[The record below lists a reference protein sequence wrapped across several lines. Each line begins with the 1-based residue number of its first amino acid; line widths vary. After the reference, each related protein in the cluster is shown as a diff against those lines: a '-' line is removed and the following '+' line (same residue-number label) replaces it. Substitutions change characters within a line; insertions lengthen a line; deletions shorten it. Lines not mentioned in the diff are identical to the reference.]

1 MIVNE
6 RIQKLVNQYHEN
18 KFSHAFLFVT
28 NDLGKTHQDIISL
41 IKEISC
47 PNKYK
52 ENCEECNLCY
62 QIDSGV
68 IPNIKEIYP
77 DGQFIKKN
85 QILELKENFKTKPL
99 YIANNIYLINQ
110 AERLNAAAA
119 NTMLKFL
126 EEPENNIIGFFITN
140 NKETMLDTIKS
151 RCQIIITNYEDEN
164 ILQKVGIEAEEQDL
178 YQNIAKEYLENNLTK
193 SNDLIYLNKS
203 LILNNFDDRVKITKF
218 FNYLYLVLDKTIN
231 NEIMEEFAF
240 LKQIKLT
247 KLLTLQKFIYKNLET
262 IPFNVNIELLLDN
275 FCLEMEEL

>member
-1 MIVNE
+1 
-6 RIQKLVNQYHEN
+6 
-18 KFSHAFLFVT
+18 
-28 NDLGKTHQDIISL
+28 
-41 IKEISC
+41 
-47 PNKYK
+47 
-52 ENCEECNLCY
+52 
-62 QIDSGV
+62 
-68 IPNIKEIYP
+68 
-77 DGQFIKKN
+77 
-85 QILELKENFKTKPL
+85 
-99 YIANNIYLINQ
+99 
-110 AERLNAAAA
+110 
-119 NTMLKFL
+119 
-126 EEPENNIIGFFITN
+126 
-140 NKETMLDTIKS
+140 MLDTIKS

-178 YQNIAKEYLENNLTK
+178 YQNIAKEYLENILTK